1 MTATASCSLSW
12 VPAETL
18 AFIIPPGELAIMLVI
33 TGLFGILLFY
43 RIVRLKHRLTQVCS
57 GCQKRSMQGATF
69 CPKCGNSFSG
79 EPEHSDSETL
89 VADTAE
95 PSEDPP
101 PTPEGD

>member
-18 AFIIPPGELAIMLVI
+18 AFMIPPGELAIMLVI
-33 TGLFGILLFY
+33 TGLFGILWFY

-79 EPEHSDSETL
+79 EIAQPDSKTL
-89 VADTAE
+89 AADTAA

-101 PTPEGD
+101 PTPKAD